1 MKHIT
6 KYTLGLAAILSLG
19 SCLKDKGFDNGTYG
33 INGADKNSIIT
44 MSAAQNSLTSVSV
57 DYVTTSQTVELTGII
72 YDADQPTSKD
82 INVTIDTLSARTGG
96 LVTAWNADPNNPYL
110 TPLPAS
116 FYQLVSGLTV
126 KIVAGQ
132 KIGSLKITIPNATV
146 LDVNLTYGLG
156 VTLVSNDAGVTTS
169 SNLKKAVFAISAK
182 NKYDGVYNLKF
193 KMLDWDAAYGISNQ
207 ALPWGGPVFM
217 ITAGATSVRL
227 FDDWGFGQF
236 IHPARGSTGT
246 YTGFGSTD
254 LKLTFDPAT
263 DALSDAANVFVNPS
277 NGRSFRVNPAITN
290 SRWNAST
297 GDIFAAIIMNHP
309 GRTPADLLIYDTL
322 TYVGPR

>member
-1 MKHIT
+1 MKHIS

-33 INGADKNSIIT
+33 INGADKNAIIT

-57 DYVTTSQTVELTGII
+57 DYVNTSQTVELTGII
-72 YDADQPTSKD
+72 YDADQPASKD
-82 INVTIDTLSARTGG
+82 INVTIDTLSARPGG
-96 LVTAWNADPNNPYL
+96 LITAWNADPNNPYL
-110 TPLPAS
+110 TPIPAS

-132 KIGSLKITIPNATV
+132 KIGSLKITIPDATR

-156 VTLVSNDAGVTTS
+156 VTLVSNDASVTTS

-182 NKYDGVYNLKF
+182 NKYDGVYTLKF
-193 KMLDWDAAYGISNQ
+193 KMLDWDAGYGISNQ

-227 FDDWGFGQF
+227 FDDWGFGTY
-236 IHPARGSTGT
+236 IHPARGSSGT

-263 DALSDAANVFVNPS
+263 DALSDAQNVFVNPS
-277 NGRSFRVNPAITN
+277 NGRTFRVNTAVTS

-309 GRTPADLLIYDTL
+309 GRNPADLFIYDTL